1 MQGCAP
7 EAVDI
12 DSESEATQ
20 KLYGL
25 DDKVTEPFGR
35 QCLMAR
41 RLVERGVRFVQL
53 SHGGMG
59 NQNTDTWDAHDDVK
73 ENHTQHAAEIGP
85 ADRRPADRS
94 EGARPARFARW

>member
-7 EAVDI
+7 EAVDLG
-12 DSESEATQ
+12 SESDATK

-25 DDKVTEPFGR
+25 DEKITEPFGR

-53 SHGGMG
+53 F
-59 NQNTDTWDAHDDVK
+59 
-73 ENHTQHAAEIGP
+73 AAASATRTPTPGTRTTTS
-85 ADRRPADRS
+85 RRTTRS
-94 EGARPARFARW
+94 TPRKRTGRSPGC